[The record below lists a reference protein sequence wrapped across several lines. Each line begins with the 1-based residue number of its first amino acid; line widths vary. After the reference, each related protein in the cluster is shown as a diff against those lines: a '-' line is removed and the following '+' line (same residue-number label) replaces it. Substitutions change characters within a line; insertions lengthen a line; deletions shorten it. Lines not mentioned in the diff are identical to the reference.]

1 MGPEEVFAAWKE
13 SFYRLIIP
21 ETEAP
26 LGNGWG
32 SLDFGFTPRKL
43 FHMDS
48 VLFFKLLGKQ
58 TMLEEH

>member
-26 LGNGWG
+26 PGNGWG
-32 SLDFGFTPRKL
+32 SLYFGFTPRKL
-43 FHMDS
+43 FHLDS
-48 VLFFKLLGKQ
+48 VLF
-58 TMLEEH
+58 